1 MWGRVILGEIR
12 PIGQISNDDE
22 SREFQIRGKEHIH
35 APIHVVAAPR
45 LGDDDDDDDDNDDDD
60 KTKEDEVISF
70 IDNYISCSIPN
81 EKAHPKLSSLV
92 KGVQTHDHNT
102 TYRKKKELLVD
113 SVFPGHD
120 LKELW

>member
-1 MWGRVILGEIR
+1 MA
-12 PIGQISNDDE
+12 N
-22 SREFQIRGKEHIH
+22 
-35 APIHVVAAPR
+35 
-45 LGDDDDDDDDNDDDD
+45 
-60 KTKEDEVISF
+60 
-70 IDNYISCSIPN
+70 NYGNYVSCSIPN

-120 LKELW
+120 LKEL